1 MIAPGPPRQVHLAKS
16 DFNKLS
22 IDYRLASHIELE

>member
-1 MIAPGPPRQVHLAKS
+1 MIAPRPPRQVHLAKS

-22 IDYRLASHIELE
+22 IDWGLASCIELG